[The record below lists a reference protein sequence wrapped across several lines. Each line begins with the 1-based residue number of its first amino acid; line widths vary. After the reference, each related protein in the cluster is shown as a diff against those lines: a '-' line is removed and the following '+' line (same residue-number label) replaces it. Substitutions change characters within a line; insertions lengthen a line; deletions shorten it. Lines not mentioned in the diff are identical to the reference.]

1 MNLEIKQLIMF
12 QTASKI
18 LNFTKTAQILG
29 YAQSSIT
36 ANILA
41 LEEELGTP
49 LFERLGKRVILTEA
63 GVFLQDY
70 ADKILGLTEEALDVV
85 GGINEPSGILRICAS
100 ETQCTYR
107 LPNIL
112 NDFQTKYPK
121 VELVFRPGISE
132 KDFLNLLMEG
142 QIDIALLSMNPVTSS
157 HLIVKE
163 LKDEPM
169 AIICCPINPLSE
181 KQEVNPIDLD
191 NQRLLLT
198 EECDYRNAFENSLI
212 QVGAKPRSKLEL
224 GDVEAIKKCVIAGLG
239 IAILPEISVKR
250 EIIEGSIRKVNWVG
264 PDFTTKIH
272 LFWHK
277 NKWMSPA
284 LKAFVDLTENYILTN
299 E

>member
-1 MNLEIKQLIMF
+1 MF
-12 QTASKI
+12 QTAAKE

-36 ANILA
+36 TNILA

-63 GVFLQDY
+63 GAFLQDY
-70 ADKILGLTEEALDVV
+70 ADKILGLTEEALEVV
-85 GGINEPSGILRICAS
+85 GGNNEPSGILRICAS

-112 NDFQTKYPK
+112 KEFQTKYPK

-132 KDFLNLLMEG
+132 KDFSILLSEG
-142 QIDIALLSMNPVTSS
+142 QIDVALLSMNPLTSN

-163 LKDEPM
+163 LKEEPM
-169 AIICCPINPLSE
+169 AVICSPSNPLSN
-181 KQEVNPIDLD
+181 KQKVSPIDLT

-198 EECDYRNAFENSLI
+198 EECDYRSAFESSLN
-212 QVGAKPRSKLEL
+212 QAGVKPRSKLEL
-224 GDVEAIKKCVIAGLG
+224 GDVEAIKKCVMAGLG
-239 IAILPEISVKR
+239 VAVLPEISVKR
-250 EIIEGSIRKVNWVG
+250 EMIEGSIKKVNWAG
-264 PDFTTKIH
+264 PDFTIQIQ

-284 LKAFVDLTENYILTN
+284 LKAFIELTEDFILTN
-299 E
+299 G